1 MEKYRLIS
9 ENPSDVT
16 KIEWFIQRKKFWGWR
31 KIHVIENNRSKEL
44 TFGSLG
50 EAEHYMYKHY
60 FRDGWVYQP
69 TLNQYWFERNTYGS
83 YY

>member
-16 KIEWFIQRKKFWGWR
+16 KIEWYIQRKKFWGWR
-31 KIHVIENNRSKEL
+31 KIHIIENNRSEPL

-69 TLNQYWFERNTYGS
+69 TLNQYWFERNTYGG
-83 YY
+83 Y

>member
-1 MEKYRLIS
+1 MEKYKLIS

>member
-9 ENPSDVT
+9 KNPSDVT
-16 KIEWFIQRKKFWGWR
+16 KIEWYIQRKKFWGWR

-44 TFGSLG
+44 TFGSMG
-50 EAEHYMYKHY
+50 EAEYYMYKHY
-60 FRDGWVYQP
+60 FKDGWVHQP
-69 TLNQYWFERNTYGS
+69 TLNEYWYERNTYGG

>member
-9 ENPSDVT
+9 KNPSDVT
-16 KIEWFIQRKKFWGWR
+16 KIEWYIQRKKFWGWR

-44 TFGSLG
+44 TFGSMG
-50 EAEHYMYKHY
+50 EAEYYMYKHY
-60 FRDGWVYQP
+60 FKDGWVHQT
-69 TLNQYWFERNTYGS
+69 TLNEYWYERNTYGG

>member
-1 MEKYRLIS
+1 MEKYKLIS

-16 KIEWFIQRKKFWGWR
+16 KIKWYIQRKKFWGWR
-31 KIHVIENNRSKEL
+31 KIHIIENNRSEPL

-60 FRDGWVYQP
+60 FREGWVYQP
-69 TLNQYWFERNTYGS
+69 TLNQYWFERNTYGG
-83 YY
+83 Y